1 MTRDTLP
8 GSPAL
13 DDRLA
18 RWVGLGAACAVL
30 LLIVLFA
37 GWAAS
42 LPGGLL
48 AAVPAVSRFEL
59 REVAPGDPDGR
70 GPGGR
75 LVEARERLALPAF
88 IRTDGDQSL
97 HRAVFEIDLDPF
109 IGPEDGFDPA
119 RDGDTATAHRPP
131 AKSLVLSQ
139 AINGADI
146 YLNGVWINGL
156 AQSSARA
163 RFMWFRPLVV
173 ELPRKLLRRDGPN
186 RITLEVNSW
195 EPYFTIAP
203 VLIGPADHAAYVAES
218 IHFLCR
224 TLANASRGFCLL
236 AGLFM
241 VGVWL
246 ANRSDPAFGLLGA
259 ASLIWAAVYTLSLWI
274 YMPAGWRPA
283 WLWAFYLCAGALNV
297 LLIQFILRY
306 IDQPLSRRA
315 LTTLVAISAGAAT
328 VWPFLGQVVEWDLDM
343 FWIWVLV
350 PFQAWA
356 ILRLARHAWR
366 TRSSD
371 AVLLLVVVLAAG
383 ALILHDYN
391 VLMQLVRRAPRED
404 DGTLMRLLTAP
415 IYLTH
420 LALPPLLIVMA
431 RVHLAKFRVSV
442 EHVREANRI
451 LAEALRRR
459 EMELAVSHARQR
471 DLERGEAAQEE
482 RERIY
487 SELHDGIGSKLVR
500 TIFSVRDGRLDRD
513 QVERGLLEVLQGV
526 REVISETDTTEHRPI
541 QDILFDYGV
550 DLDALLSAPDFQ
562 VSYDIENDR
571 ECVLLGGLSKEV
583 MRIVEESV
591 ANTLKYARASRLNL
605 SLRLDGD
612 LLVVV
617 VEDDGQSAAG
627 PAPAVRPAF
636 GTSTGQG
643 LINMRERARR
653 MGGEYR
659 FERGPDGARSTLTLP
674 LVAAVA
680 APRHEVVA
688 PR

>member
-1 MTRDTLP
+1 MIPEQLAELNIPSDP
-8 GSPAL
+8 
-13 DDRLA
+13 RL
-18 RWVGLGAACAVL
+18 
-30 LLIVLFA
+30 
-37 GWAAS
+37 S
-42 LPGGLL
+42 
-48 AAVPAVSRFEL
+48 
-59 REVAPGDPDGR
+59 PDGTKAAFVVSTPNLEADRYQRSIWIENERFTR
-70 GPGGR
+70 GPGDTAPRWSPDGSHIAFLR
-75 LVEARERLALPAF
+75 SVDGKPAQLAVIPVGGGEAEVLTSFDKGVEALEWSP
-88 IRTDGDQSL
+88 DGDQIVVV
-97 HRAVFEIDLDPF
+97 AVTYAEEWADLDDDERARRPRRLTDV
-109 IGPEDGFDPA
+109 PYRFDNKGWIHDRKRHLWLVDPSGESEPRCLTPGEFDEEMPA
-119 RDGDTATAHRPP
+119 WSPDGDRIAF
-131 AKSLVLSQ
+131 LSDRDPRQ
-139 AINGADI
+139 
-146 YLNGVWINGL
+146 GL
-156 AQSSARA
+156 SAGNDA
-163 RFMWFRPLVV
+163 W
-173 ELPRKLLRRDGPN
+173 ELDLASGEVTQVTQRGNWTCVSYRRDG
-186 RITLEVNSW
+186 TL
-195 EPYFTIAP
+195 
-203 VLIGPADHAAYVAES
+203 H
-218 IHFLCR
+218 
-224 TLANASRGFCLL
+224 
-236 AGLFM
+236 
-241 VGVWL
+241 
-246 ANRSDPAFGLLGA
+246 LLGNKD
-259 ASLIWAAVYTLSLWI
+259 SKYPVDS
-274 YMPAGWRPA
+274 
-283 WLWAFYLCAGALNV
+283 YLH
-297 LLIQFILRY
+297 R
-306 IDQPLSRRA
+306 
-315 LTTLVAISAGAAT
+315 
-328 VWPFLGQVVEWDLDM
+328 
-343 FWIWVLV
+343 
-350 PFQAWA
+350 
-356 ILRLARHAWR
+356 
-366 TRSSD
+366 
-371 AVLLLVVVLAAG
+371 
-383 ALILHDYN
+383 
-391 VLMQLVRRAPRED
+391 RED

-643 LINMRERARR
+643 LVNMRERARR
-653 MGGEYR
+653 VGGEYR
-659 FERGPDGARSTLTLP
+659 FERGPDGARSTLILP